1 MYAKLTD
8 KEFET
13 FREFIK
19 KISGIHMKPEKKILI
34 ESRLAKRLRYYNLSN
49 YSAYFDILMKDDVE
63 QQMFIDIITTNETSF
78 FREHH
83 HFEFLRDHVLANA
96 RDNVRIWSAACSIG
110 AEAYSAAFVCD
121 EALSARH
128 LRYEIVCSDINTEV
142 IKTAQIGL
150 YPEKFISQIP
160 QKYLKKYCLKGKG
173 KYEGHFII
181 DDKIKQNLLFRRL
194 NLLEPLPS
202 DMGQFDL
209 IFLRNMLI
217 YFDASEKRKIVENVS
232 SKLKKDGYLLI
243 GHSETLFNITN
254 CVKQLK
260 PTIYTK

>member
-1 MYAKLTD
+1 
-8 KEFET
+8 
-13 FREFIK
+13 
-19 KISGIHMKPEKKILI
+19 
-34 ESRLAKRLRYYNLSN
+34 
-49 YSAYFDILMKDDVE
+49 
-63 QQMFIDIITTNETSF
+63 
-78 FREHH
+78 
-83 HFEFLRDHVLANA
+83 
-96 RDNVRIWSAACSIG
+96 
-110 AEAYSAAFVCD
+110 
-121 EALSARH
+121 
-128 LRYEIVCSDINTEV
+128 V

-173 KYEGHFII
+173 KYEGHFTI